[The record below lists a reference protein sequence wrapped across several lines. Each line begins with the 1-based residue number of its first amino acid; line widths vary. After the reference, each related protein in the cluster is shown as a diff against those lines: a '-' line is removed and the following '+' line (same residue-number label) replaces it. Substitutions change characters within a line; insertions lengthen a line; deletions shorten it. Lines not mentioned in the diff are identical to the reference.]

1 MFTDEQKLSCA
12 VGKLVHSLGNLIV
25 GEDLRFGGLTV
36 ADGETLQA
44 LGQTL
49 RTKELSDENQVLQN
63 AGIKPSLHSR
73 AEIVEMA
80 EAILLKDSESTGT

>member
-12 VGKLVHSLGNLIV
+12 VGELVHSLGNLIV
-25 GEDLRFGGLTV
+25 DEDLRFGGLTV
-36 ADGETLQA
+36 ADGEILQA

-49 RTKELSDENQVLQN
+49 RTKELSDEKQVLQN